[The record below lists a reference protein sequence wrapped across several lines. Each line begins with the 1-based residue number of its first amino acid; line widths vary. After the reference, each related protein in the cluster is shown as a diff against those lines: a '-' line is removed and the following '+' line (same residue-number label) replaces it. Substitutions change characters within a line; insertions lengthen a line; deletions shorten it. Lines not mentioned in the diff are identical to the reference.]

1 MTYNP
6 DRSHFVVMNDY
17 ANQGHEAIVDP
28 ALKLA
33 DIISRIASRDF
44 GFTDIVAVFEFN
56 PVEGWSRNVTDDICG
71 EAEERAEMAA

>member
-28 ALKLA
+28 ALTRA
-33 DIISRIASRDF
+33 
-44 GFTDIVAVFEFN
+44 DIVAVFEFN